1 MLVSLEWSTMST
13 SGCSSRE
20 VTGGQ
25 RPFCAIW
32 RGASTQSASS
42 RATRSS
48 QITGECGGTDNW
60 QERPRRRLICLR
72 RRKRARQRKDQRGA
86 GIELRVKIIV
96 ELLRLHL
103 PADRGVFANVC
114 DFCRGLEWIYSFVT
128 SSVMSTLIFFPRS
141 LGCQLQLPSH
151 GCFFVHHWISRC
163 PHFHIQSSLHRVRIL
178 KFFQCKPREPAI
190 VDTHPSRF

>member
-1 MLVSLEWSTMST
+1 MST

-96 ELLRLHL
+96 ELLRLHP

-114 DFCRGLEWIYSFVT
+114 DFCRGLDQIYSRC
-128 SSVMSTLIFFPRS
+128 SSP
-141 LGCQLQLPSH
+141 
-151 GCFFVHHWISRC
+151 
-163 PHFHIQSSLHRVRIL
+163 RIL
-178 KFFQCKPREPAI
+178 RCQNLKKSETSI
-190 VDTHPSRF
+190 GYGPSLSSSQHLKKRSGCPGEVQSM